1 MTNREFF
8 EAIINGEISEEIVA
22 KAKEELVKLDARNSK
37 RAEAKATKREVEYAP
52 IEDAIL
58 KALEG
63 TMTTSEIAKAT
74 GLTTN
79 KVSPRCK
86 VLVEKGILT
95 ESEVK
100 VKGSGVRKAYTL
112 AQSPRESKDSHFFM
126 EIVQT

>member
-37 RAEAKATKREVEYAP
+37 RAEAKADKREVEYAP

-58 KALEG
+58 KAING
-63 TMTTSEIAKAT
+63 TMTTSEIAT
-74 GLTTN
+74 VVGLTTN

-86 VLVEKGILT
+86 VLVEKGKLVET
-95 ESEVK
+95 EVK
-100 VKGSGVRKAYTL
+100 VKGSGTRKAYTL
-112 AQSPRESKDSHFFM
+112 A
-126 EIVQT
+126 

>member
-8 EAIINGEISEEIVA
+8 EAIINGEISEEIVT

-58 KALEG
+58 KAIEG
-63 TMTTSEIAKAT
+63 TMTTSEIANALDMK
-74 GLTTN
+74 TN
-79 KVSPRCK
+79 KISPRCK
-86 VLVEKGILT
+86 ALVEKGKLV

-112 AQSPRESKDSHFFM
+112 A
-126 EIVQT
+126 

>member
-8 EAIINGEISEEIVA
+8 ESIINGEISEEIVA

-37 RAEAKATKREVEYAP
+37 RAEAKANKREVEYAP

-63 TMTTSEIAKAT
+63 TMLTSEIATTT
-74 GLTTN
+74 GLSTN
-79 KVSPRCK
+79 RVSPRCK
-86 VLVEKGILT
+86 VLAEKGVLI

-100 VKGSGVRKAYTL
+100 VKGVGVRKAYTK
-112 AQSPRESKDSHFFM
+112 A
-126 EIVQT
+126 